1 MQRKTMFKVTI
12 IFPTLCLAALPLM
25 AQQATSQQSTGDPV
39 ADAARKARAQKKDE
53 PKPKRVY
60 TDDDVK
66 PAVATPPTPSTGTG
80 AAGDT
85 AGTAAD
91 AKKNPDG
98 TGGRADAASDKN
110 SETAWRTRFKKQ
122 RDDITRAE
130 QELDVLQRESQ
141 KQQLEYY
148 PDPQKAMVQQNTRK
162 DINETN
168 AKIEAKK
175 QEVTRLKQGL
185 DDMQDALRK
194 AGGDPGWGN

>member
-1 MQRKTMFKVTI
+1 MKMKSVLKVSMI
-12 IFPTLCLAALPLM
+12 LPGLFLAALPAM
-25 AQQATSQQSTGDPV
+25 AQQESSQQSTGDPV

-53 PKPKRVY
+53 PKPKRVF

-66 PAVATPPTPSTGTG
+66 PAVATPATPAT
-80 AAGDT
+80 AAATSDT

-98 TGGRADAASDKN
+98 KGAGDAAPDKN
-110 SETAWRTRFKKQ
+110 SEAAWRSRFKKQ
-122 RDDITRAE
+122 RDDIARAE

-141 KQQLEYY
+141 KAQLEYY

-168 AKIEAKK
+168 TKIEAKK
-175 QEVTRLKQGL
+175 QEITRLKQGL

>member
-1 MQRKTMFKVTI
+1 M

-39 ADAARKARAQKKDE
+39 ADAARKARAEKKDE

-148 PDPQKAMVQQNTRK
+148 PDPQKALSEQNSRK
-162 DINETN
+162 DINERD
-168 AKIEAKK
+168 AKIAAKRK
-175 QEVTRLKQGL
+175 EIADLKLGL
-185 DDMQDALRK
+185 DDLEDQLKKD
-194 AGGDPGWGN
+194 GGDSGWARE